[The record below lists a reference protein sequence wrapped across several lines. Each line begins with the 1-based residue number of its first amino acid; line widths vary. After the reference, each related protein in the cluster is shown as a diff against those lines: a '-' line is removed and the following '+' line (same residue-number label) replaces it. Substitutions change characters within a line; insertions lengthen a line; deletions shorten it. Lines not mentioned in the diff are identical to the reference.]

1 MPPQLIQTC
10 VCQVSPSFLDF
21 PGRRAPGRY
30 GVMHPPCQR
39 LGGGGQRIRSS
50 RPASPATASLRPVWA
65 MGEIL
70 PESRTKQNV
79 QVSPPAWSLAPFSEG
94 RQVPHILNSGLR
106 TPTCRHLTLESQSVS
121 QTHRGSEKLLNRGW
135 GDVPVGTVLARKAS
149 GPEFGCPA
157 PTLKVGYPV
166 LTGLGGFPGV
176 LLGSSWLSEKLSQ
189 KYKVKR
195 D

>member
-79 QVSPPAWSLAPFSEG
+79 QVSDAAMIAASMEPCSLLGGPASAPHPE
-94 RQVPHILNSGLR
+94 L
-106 TPTCRHLTLESQSVS
+106 
-121 QTHRGSEKLLNRGW
+121 GSENSNMS
-135 GDVPVGTVLARKAS
+135 AS
-149 GPEFGCPA
+149 HPRISVCFTDTPRFGEI
-157 PTLKVGYPV
+157 TQQR
-166 LTGLGGFPGV
+166 LGRRP
-176 LLGSSWLSEKLSQ
+176 SWYSTCQESI
-189 KYKVKR
+189 R
-195 D
+195 S